1 MVACLRVAALAG
13 ATAEEVNAAW
23 AGLGYYRRARLLHQG
38 ATAVAGPPYNGELP
52 RTPEALQKIPG
63 IGAYTA
69 GAIASIAF
77 DQVVPVVDGNVL
89 RVLSRM
95 RAVAAAPQHPA
106 CAYTSALVAVGR
118 IDIHCSLSP
127 HLRHGWP
134 RLICL

>member
-1 MVACLRVAALAG
+1 MANSRRCCAAQPLIAVHGRRRTATGSPHPHLGCHVAALAG
-13 ATAEEVNAAW
+13 ASAEEVNAAW

-38 ATAVAGPPYNGELP
+38 ATTVAAPPYNGELP
-52 RTPEALQKIPG
+52 STPEALQKIPG

-77 DQVVPVVDGNVL
+77 GQVVPLVDGNVL

-106 CAYTSALVAVGR
+106 CT
-118 IDIHCSLSP
+118 
-127 HLRHGWP
+127 
-134 RLICL
+134 

>member
-1 MVACLRVAALAG
+1 MAG

-38 ATAVAGPPYNGELP
+38 ATTVAKPPYDGELP
-52 RTPEALQKIPG
+52 CTPEALQKIPG

-77 DQVVPVVDGNVL
+77 GQVVPVVDGNVL

-106 CAYTSALVAVGR
+106 CT
-118 IDIHCSLSP
+118 
-127 HLRHGWP
+127 
-134 RLICL
+134 